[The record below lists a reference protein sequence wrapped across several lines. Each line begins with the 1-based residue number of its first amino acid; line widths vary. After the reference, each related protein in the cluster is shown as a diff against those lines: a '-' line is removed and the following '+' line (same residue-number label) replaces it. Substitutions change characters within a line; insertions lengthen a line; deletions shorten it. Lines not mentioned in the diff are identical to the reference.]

1 MEDHEEFIKGRGAQ
15 IQAKSRFHA
24 QEIVLEHAEG
34 IDEYTDVNGPT
45 QYLFEHA
52 KQIVNKIDSPDLGL
66 TYSMNPYQGCEHGCI
81 YCYARNSHE
90 YWGFN
95 AGMDFEKKIIV
106 KRNAAAVLAK
116 TFQKPNW
123 EVRPIMLSGNTDCYQ
138 PIERKMG
145 ITRQILQVFQTFKH
159 PVSMITKNHLITR
172 DIDIIKDLAQ
182 QQLVNVSISITS
194 ARDEIRQKLEPRA
207 SAISQRLKTVEALS
221 KEGIPVN
228 VMIAPIIPGI
238 NHHEIPQIMK
248 QISDAGA
255 RSAAYTIVRLNGAIG
270 PVFEDW
276 IKKVY
281 PDRAE
286 KVLNQIKECHGGSL
300 NDSRYGTRMKG
311 EGAIAAIIKDLFS
324 VSYKKY
330 LADRDLPRLRSDLF
344 VRTNKGQLG
353 IFAV

>member
-1 MEDHEEFIKGRGAQ
+1 MENQSDFIKGRGAQ
-15 IQAKSRFHA
+15 IQSKSRFQA
-24 QEIVLEHAEG
+24 QETVQDHIEG
-34 IDEYTDVNGPT
+34 IDEQTDINGPT
-45 QYLFEHA
+45 EYLFEYA
-52 KQIVNKIDSPDLGL
+52 KQIVNKIDSPDLGP

-95 AGMDFEKKIIV
+95 AGIDFEKKIIV
-106 KRNAAAVLAK
+106 KRNAAAVLTS

-123 EVRPIMLSGNTDCYQ
+123 EVNPIMLSGNTDCYQ

-145 ITRQILQVFQTFKH
+145 ITRQILKVMQTFKH
-159 PVSMITKNHLITR
+159 PVSIITKNHLITR
-172 DIDIIKDLAQ
+172 DVDIISDLAQ
-182 QQLVNVSISITS
+182 QNLAHVSISITS

-221 KEGIPVN
+221 KAGIPVN

-248 QISDAGA
+248 QIAEAGA
-255 RSAAYTIVRLNGAIG
+255 QSAAYTIVRLNGAIG
-270 PVFEDW
+270 QVFEDW
-276 IKKVY
+276 IGKAY

-286 KVLNQIKECHGGSL
+286 KVLNQIKECHGGTL

-311 EGAIAAIIKDLFS
+311 EGAIAAIIKDLFLI
-324 VSYKKY
+324 SYKKY
-330 LADRDLPRLRSDLF
+330 LPERNFPRLRCDLF
-344 VRTNKGQLG
+344 VRSNKGQLG
-353 IFAV
+353 LFN